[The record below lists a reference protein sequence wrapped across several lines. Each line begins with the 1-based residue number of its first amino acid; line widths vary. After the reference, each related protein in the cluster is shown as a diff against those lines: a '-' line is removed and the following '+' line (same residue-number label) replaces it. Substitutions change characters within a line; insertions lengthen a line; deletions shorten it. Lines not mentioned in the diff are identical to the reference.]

1 MMVKYES
8 VIMVD
13 EIREFAID
21 DTFAIFLKEESKD
34 NPYFAGKISDITKF
48 Q

>member
-1 MMVKYES
+1 MMLKNES
-8 VIMVD
+8 MMID
-13 EIREFAID
+13 DDIREFALD
-21 DTFAIFLKEESKD
+21 KTFAIFLKEQGKD

>member
-8 VIMVD
+8 IIRID
-13 EIREFAID
+13 EIREFALD
-21 DTFAIFLKEESKD
+21 DTFAIFLIEEGKD
-34 NPYFAGKISDITKF
+34 NPYFAGKISDVTKF